1 MNDTRLIHLV
11 DDDEAIRHS
20 ASFMLRH
27 AGFRVKTYTD
37 GVAFLEA
44 AATAERGCILLD
56 VQMPGMDGLEVQ
68 ETLNARGMAMPVI
81 VLAGQ
86 GDVAVAVRA
95 MKAGAVDFVE
105 KPYAKQTL
113 VDALTRAFERLETR
127 RKELAGQ
134 LDLAIARRERLII
147 ETPVAGRWMVVR
159 SELNEVNA
167 NDSPNDSRTAPE
179 SSVWSGDP
187 LHSVNQG
194 CWLEAGTTIGWIVPN
209 SGIWEIVGQVDE
221 ADMPRVRIGAE
232 VTVRSASDGYRARTG
247 RVVAIGVSSED
258 SARTGDRSSPNGAP
272 LGLFDQGLDSKVGQ
286 VRIELGPFDAERD
299 LVAPAFQ
306 GEPASITIR
315 TDRESTAA
323 RAWRWIGRQVY
334 WPW

>member
-44 AATAERGCILLD
+44 AGTAERGCILLD

-68 ETLNARGMAMPVI
+68 EALNARGVAMPVI
-81 VLAGQ
+81 VLTGH

-127 RKELAGQ
+127 RKEDVQAEEARGLIERLTARERDVLTGLVDGQ
-134 LDLAIARRERLII
+134 TNKAIAEALDISPRTVEIHRANLMEKMDAPSLSTVLRIAFA
-147 ETPVAGRWMVVR
+147 AGFG
-159 SELNEVNA
+159 
-167 NDSPNDSRTAPE
+167 SP
-179 SSVWSGDP
+179 
-187 LHSVNQG
+187 
-194 CWLEAGTTIGWIVPN
+194 
-209 SGIWEIVGQVDE
+209 
-221 ADMPRVRIGAE
+221 
-232 VTVRSASDGYRARTG
+232 
-247 RVVAIGVSSED
+247 
-258 SARTGDRSSPNGAP
+258 
-272 LGLFDQGLDSKVGQ
+272 
-286 VRIELGPFDAERD
+286 
-299 LVAPAFQ
+299 
-306 GEPASITIR
+306 
-315 TDRESTAA
+315 AA
-323 RAWRWIGRQVY
+323 H
-334 WPW
+334 